1 MKLSSRLHLSLRACQ
16 QQTDYF
22 EFLQWIQ
29 FFKEEDE
36 YEIQHVSKQ
45 DFYLAQIAAM
55 VVATN
60 SKNPK
65 SIKIQDFLVKAEIT
79 KKDTRKL
86 TKEERV
92 ARAKAFWAPLGGMKN
107 RIQKN
112 PYRKGNK
119 K

>member
-1 MKLSSRLHLSLRACQ
+1 MKLCSRLHLSLRECQ

-36 YEIQHVSKQ
+36 HEIQHVSKQ

-65 SIKIQDFLVKAEIT
+65 SIKVQDFLVKAET
-79 KKDTRKL
+79 VKKDTRKL

-92 ARAKAFWAPLGGMKN
+92 ARAKAFWAPLGMTKGKV
-107 RIQKN
+107 QKR
-112 PYRKGNK
+112 PLRKGK